1 MVKEESY
8 DSQIILPY
16 NLLAEKL
23 ILGNILTIPETLG
36 IVREKLPIE
45 AFYLKRHQI
54 IYKGALILYA
64 QGKTIDYINLITWLQ
79 DSGVLN
85 SIGGSQVL
93 LELLSQVN
101 NSTNLEEY
109 IGLIFEKYLR
119 RSLIQLG
126 ERVIEAGYLTEL
138 PLENIVN
145 DLEQNFLQ
153 IRENKPNKNIIS
165 IDSGLK
171 HILKNIET
179 GLRFSKPQG
188 LKTTFFDLDII
199 TQGFQNSELIIIAGR
214 PSMGK
219 TAFAFNI
226 AKNIAYHQN
235 ISIIFFSLEM
245 TKEQLLYRLLASE
258 VGITNNRLRSAK
270 IKKTE
275 WFNIKETI
283 KNLSKLKLFIDDTP
297 NLSISEIKVKIK
309 TINLEFSTQ
318 IGLIFIDY
326 LQLLK
331 GLSPNENRVQEL
343 TRITRDLKS
352 LARTLNI
359 PIIVLS
365 QLSRNV
371 ESRINKRPILADLRE
386 SGCFYFE
393 TFLFSEK
400 KNVFFSLNKNI
411 LHKHLSNKIR
421 FTGKKP
427 TYKIET
433 IEGYFLYLS
442 SNHKILTSKGWKKI
456 EHLSNDDF
464 ISLKLLINLEK
475 NTKFSIRKASIT
487 WDRVIKISYN
497 KILSVYDLHIP
508 ILSNFLIKNIF
519 VHNSIEQDADIVIML
534 YRDEYYNQD
543 TPNKNI
549 IEIIISK
556 HRNGP
561 IGSTKLKFDSKHL
574 RFFNIYKKFSTN

>member
-1 MVKEESY
+1 MKNEESD

-23 ILGNILTIPETLG
+23 VLGNILTIPETLS

-64 QGKTIDYINLITWLQ
+64 QGKNIDYINLITWLQ
-79 DSGVLN
+79 DSGFIN
-85 SIGGSQVL
+85 TIGGSQVL
-93 LELLSQVN
+93 LDLLSQVN
-101 NSTNLEEY
+101 KSTNLEEY

-119 RSLIQLG
+119 RSLILLG

-138 PLENIVN
+138 PLEDIVN

-153 IRENKPNKNIIS
+153 IRENKPNKNINTIE
-165 IDSGLK
+165 SGLK
-171 HILKNIET
+171 QILKNIET

-188 LKTTFFDLDII
+188 LRTEFFDLDII

-226 AKNIAYHQN
+226 AKNIAYYHKTP
-235 ISIIFFSLEM
+235 IIFFSLEM
-245 TKEQLLYRLLASE
+245 TREQLLYRLLASE
-258 VGITNNRLRSAK
+258 VGITNNRLRSAL

-275 WFNIKETI
+275 WVSIKQTI

-297 NLSISEIKVKIK
+297 NLSVSEIKLKIK
-309 TINLEFSTQ
+309 RINLEFSIK

-331 GLSPNENRVQEL
+331 GLYSNENRVQEL
-343 TRITRDLKS
+343 TRITRDLKN
-352 LARTLNI
+352 LARDFNI

-393 TFLFSEK
+393 NFSVSK
-400 KNVFFSLNKNI
+400 KTPHYLFSLNKKFLYKNI
-411 LHKHLSNKIR
+411 FTTIK

-427 TYKIET
+427 TYKVET
-433 IEGYFLYLS
+433 VEGYFLYLS
-442 SNHKILTSKGWKKI
+442 SNHKLLTSKGWKKV
-456 EHLSNDDF
+456 EHLSRNDF
-464 ISLKLLINLEK
+464 INLDLLVNLGK
-475 NTKFSIRKASIT
+475 NYKPIIRKPSCT
-487 WDRVIKISYN
+487 WDRIIQISYN
-497 KILSVYDLHIP
+497 KVLSVYDLHIP
-508 ILSNFLIKNIF
+508 LLSNFLIKNIF
-519 VHNSIEQDADIVIML
+519 IHNSIEQDADIVIML
-534 YRDEYYNQD
+534 YRDEYYSRN
-543 TPNKNI
+543 TTNKNI

-561 IGSTKLKFDSKHL
+561 IGCTKLKFDSKYL
-574 RFFNIYKKFSTN
+574 RFFNI